1 MGPTMLK
8 SLFSASLLALVVASP
23 TAFAHQAGDIIV
35 RAGAATVD
43 PQEDSSRI
51 STSATGSI
59 NGTSAGVGS
68 STQLGLTGAYM
79 ITDHVGIELLAA
91 TPFSHDISVKGIDA
105 ALGTPQGTIDGSFAD
120 VKQLPPT
127 LSLQYYPMEA
137 SSAFQPYVGAG
148 LNYTLFFDDSLTSRQ
163 KNNGFSNLDLDN
175 SVGLAFQV
183 GADYMLT
190 DHILLNAAVWY
201 IDIDTTATADHNAL
215 GKVKVD
221 VDVDPFV
228 YMVGLG
234 YKF

>member
-8 SLFSASLLALVVASP
+8 SLFTASLLALAVASP
-23 TAFAHQAGDIIV
+23 AAFAHQAGDIIV

-51 STSATGSI
+51 STTETGKI

-68 STQLGLTGAYM
+68 STQLGLTGTYM
-79 ITDHVGIELLAA
+79 ITDNVGIELLAA
-91 TPFSHDISVKGIDA
+91 TPFSHDISVKG
-105 ALGTPQGTIDGSFAD
+105 LGAGIDGSFAD

-127 LSLQYYPMEA
+127 LSLQYYPMES

-148 LNYTLFFDDSLTSRQ
+148 LNYTLFFSEELTSRQ
-163 KNNGFSNLDLDN
+163 EANGFSGLSLDN
-175 SVGLAFQV
+175 SVGLAFQL

-190 DHILLNAAVWY
+190 DNILLNAAVWY
-201 IDIDTTATADHNAL
+201 IDIDTTATATHNAL